1 MLFHFT
7 LYEHKNTRD
16 LSTSNKQD
24 SASNNGQQEVP
35 IHVLAINRFDVAD
48 IPQTGVLVGRQDRQ
62 PRSPRQ
68 RVL

>member
-1 MLFHFT
+1 MLFYFT
-7 LYEHKNTRD
+7 LYQHKNTSD

-24 SASNNGQQEVP
+24 STNNHGQQEVP
-35 IHVLAINRFDVAD
+35 IRVLAINRHDAAD
-48 IPQTGVLVGRQDRQ
+48 IPQAVVLVGRQDRQ